1 MEKEAIIKRLKAKP
15 DLQLF
20 VTEGLDDENM
30 LPILLDIVKT
40 DNTSVKYTC
49 TKVVRLINEQRPE
62 LVYPYF
68 EQVASWLKH
77 PNSFIKWDACRIL
90 ADLAAVDLENKFARI
105 YQDYFDLIHDPQMIT
120 AANVIGNAW
129 KIVQARLEWES
140 DITGRLLEVPGIVY
154 LHEGEPSPE
163 CNSIACGHVIKC
175 FDHYFNRSANQAEML
190 LFAEE
195 QRKSTR
201 KAVSKIAEKFL
212 QRHRNQNCK
221 I

>member
-20 VTEGLDDENM
+20 VTEGMGDENM
-30 LPILLDIVKT
+30 LPMLLDIVKT

-163 CNSIACGHVIKC
+163 CNSIACGHVIEC

-201 KAVSKIAEKFL
+201 KAVSKIAVKFL
-212 QRHRNQNCK
+212 QRHRNQNYK